1 MVGMGGVCHRPGSLR
16 RGMTWDGEKGGW
28 CGAQAA
34 RKPDA
39 GVERGRKL
47 PPWVAVGGQSTW
59 GQGEAWQ
66 PRCNLTRF
74 LSTGTPA
81 SSFPSLVCALPLSVN
96 SALIA
101 SAACCYIAVAGNL
114 KDFMT
119 AAQLSGN
126 VPRTVNSS
134 SDRERPVFDPAADPK
149 KSKDSQKIREKV
161 RRRAVLVFHVFW

>member
-1 MVGMGGVCHRPGSLR
+1 
-16 RGMTWDGEKGGW
+16 
-28 CGAQAA
+28 
-34 RKPDA
+34 
-39 GVERGRKL
+39 
-47 PPWVAVGGQSTW
+47 
-59 GQGEAWQ
+59 
-66 PRCNLTRF
+66 
-74 LSTGTPA
+74 
-81 SSFPSLVCALPLSVN
+81 VCALPLSVL

-101 SAACCYIAVAGNL
+101 SAACCYVAVAGNL

-161 RRRAVLVFHVFW
+161 RRRAVLVSHVSWWRVALLVGSVSGLSGLIVSPRRGG